1 MIQQCAYKLLENL
14 PKEIKNTNTNTNNKI
29 TKINLILEGGAFN
42 GSYHIGALYFLKEME
57 KKKYIQIQNI
67 SATSVGTISALLF
80 YSNLLDESLQTHTLL
95 KSIYKKTK
103 TLNAI
108 PTFLNQ
114 IREKL
119 PANLLSS
126 LNGKLYISYYNIKT
140 GCKIVKSKYKNI
152 DDLFTTIRRSCFV
165 PLFLNGQM
173 TIDNK
178 YIDGITPY
186 IFLNSKYKSLNISL
200 IGSNKLHQLVIIKNE
215 DTNIHKILAGLLDI
229 NLFITTNVT
238 TQMCS
243 YINDHNIKQRLFY
256 KVLFIIEKLMVF
268 ILFLYYHS
276 KSKIYKSNIFVKI
289 LNLLI
294 KEYCIS

>member
-1 MIQQCAYKLLENL
+1 MIQECAHKLLENL
-14 PKEIKNTNTNTNNKI
+14 PKEFKNNSNNKI
-29 TKINLILEGGAFN
+29 NKINLILEGGAFN

-67 SATSVGTISALLF
+67 SATSIGSIAALLF

-119 PANLLSS
+119 PADLLSS
-126 LNGKLYISYYNIKT
+126 LNGKLYISYYNIKK

-165 PLFLNGQM
+165 PFFINGQM

-178 YIDGITPY
+178 YMDGITPY
-186 IFLNSKYKSLNISL
+186 IFPKNKYKSLNISL
-200 IGSNKLHQLVIIKNE
+200 IGSDKLHQLFIIKNE

-229 NLFITTNVT
+229 NLFITTNKST
-238 TQMCS
+238 NICS
-243 YINDHNIKQRLFY
+243 YISEHTIKQRLFY
-256 KVLFIIEKLMVF
+256 NILFIIEKIIIY

-276 KSKIYKSNIFVKI
+276 KNKLYKTNIFVKI

-294 KEYCIS
+294 KDYCI

>member
-14 PKEIKNTNTNTNNKI
+14 PKEITNNKGEKI
-29 TKINLILEGGAFN
+29 NKINLILEGGAFN
-42 GSYHIGALYFLKEME
+42 GSYQIGALYFLKEME
-57 KKKYIQIQNI
+57 KKKYIKIHNI
-67 SATSVGTISALLF
+67 SATSIGAISALL
-80 YSNLLDESLQTHTLL
+80 YYIDLLEESLQSHTLL

-119 PANLLSS
+119 PADLLNS
-126 LNGKLYISYYNIKT
+126 LNGKLYISYYNIKS

-152 DDLFTTIRRSCFV
+152 DDLFTTILRSCFV
-165 PLFLNGQM
+165 PFFINGQM

-186 IFLNSKYKSLNISL
+186 IFPNSKYKCLNISL
-200 IGSNKLHQLVIIKNE
+200 IGSDKFHQIFVIKNE

-229 NLFITTNVT
+229 NLFITTNIT

-243 YINDHNIKQRLFY
+243 YINDRSIKQRLFY
-256 KVLFIIEKLMVF
+256 NILFIIEKLIVF

-289 LNLLI
+289 INLLI

>member
-14 PKEIKNTNTNTNNKI
+14 PKEITNNKGEKI
-29 TKINLILEGGAFN
+29 NKINLILEGGAFN
-42 GSYHIGALYFLKEME
+42 GSYQIGALYFLKEME
-57 KKKYIQIQNI
+57 KKKYIKIHNI
-67 SATSVGTISALLF
+67 SATSIGAISALL
-80 YSNLLDESLQTHTLL
+80 YYIDLLEESLQSHTLL

-119 PANLLSS
+119 PANLLNS
-126 LNGKLYISYYNIKT
+126 LNSKLYISYYNIKT

-152 DDLFTTIRRSCFV
+152 DDLFTTILRSCFV
-165 PLFLNGQM
+165 PFFINGQM
-173 TIDNK
+173 MIDNK
-178 YIDGITPY
+178 YMDGITPY
-186 IFLNSKYKSLNISL
+186 IFPKNKYKSLNISL
-200 IGSNKLHQLVIIKNE
+200 IGSDKFYQIFVIKNE

-229 NLFITTNVT
+229 NLFITTNIT

-243 YINDHNIKQRLFY
+243 YINDRSIKQRLFY
-256 KVLFIIEKLMVF
+256 NILFIIEKLIVF

-289 LNLLI
+289 INLLI

>member
-14 PKEIKNTNTNTNNKI
+14 PTEIKNTNNKI

-57 KKKYIQIQNI
+57 KKKYIQIHHI
-67 SATSVGTISALLF
+67 SATSIGSIAALLF

-95 KSIYKKTK
+95 KSIYIKTK

-119 PANLLSS
+119 PANLLGS

-165 PLFLNGQM
+165 PFFINGQM

-186 IFLNSKYKSLNISL
+186 IFLNSKYKCLNISL
-200 IGSNKLHQLVIIKNE
+200 IGSDKFHQLIVIKNE

-229 NLFITTNVT
+229 NLFITTNIT

>member
-14 PKEIKNTNTNTNNKI
+14 PKEITEIKNTNNKI

-57 KKKYIQIQNI
+57 KKKYIQIHHI
-67 SATSVGTISALLF
+67 SATSIGAISALLY
-80 YSNLLDESLQTHTLL
+80 YSDLLEESLQTHTLL

-119 PANLLSS
+119 PANLLGS

-165 PLFLNGQM
+165 PFFINGQM

-186 IFLNSKYKSLNISL
+186 IFLNSKYKCLNISL
-200 IGSNKLHQLVIIKNE
+200 IGSDKFHQLIVIKNE

-229 NLFITTNVT
+229 NLFITTNIT

>member
-14 PKEIKNTNTNTNNKI
+14 PTEIKNTNTNNKI

-57 KKKYIQIQNI
+57 KKKYIQIHHI
-67 SATSVGTISALLF
+67 SATSVGSISALLF

-119 PANLLSS
+119 PANLLGS

-165 PLFLNGQM
+165 PFFINGQM

-178 YIDGITPY
+178 YMDGITPY
-186 IFLNSKYKSLNISL
+186 IFPKNKYKSLNISL
-200 IGSNKLHQLVIIKNE
+200 IGSDKFHQIFVIKNE

-229 NLFITTNVT
+229 NLFITTNIT

>member
-1 MIQQCAYKLLENL
+1 MIQECAHKLLENL
-14 PKEIKNTNTNTNNKI
+14 PKEFKNNSNNKI
-29 TKINLILEGGAFN
+29 NKINKINLILEGGAFN

-67 SATSVGTISALLF
+67 SATSIGSIAALLF

-95 KSIYKKTK
+95 KSIYIKTK

-119 PANLLSS
+119 PADLLSS
-126 LNGKLYISYYNIKT
+126 LNGKLYISYYNIKK

-165 PLFLNGQM
+165 PFFINGQM

-178 YIDGITPY
+178 YMDGITPY
-186 IFLNSKYKSLNISL
+186 IFPKNKYKSLNISL
-200 IGSNKLHQLVIIKNE
+200 IGSDKLHQLFIIKNE

-229 NLFITTNVT
+229 NLFITTNKST
-238 TQMCS
+238 NICS
-243 YINDHNIKQRLFY
+243 YISEHTIKQRLFY
-256 KVLFIIEKLMVF
+256 NILFIIEKIIIY

-276 KSKIYKSNIFVKI
+276 KNKLYKTNIFVKI

-294 KEYCIS
+294 KDYCI

>member
-1 MIQQCAYKLLENL
+1 MIQQCAHKLLENL
-14 PKEIKNTNTNTNNKI
+14 PKEYTNNKI
-29 TKINLILEGGAFN
+29 NKINLILEGGAFN
-42 GSYHIGALYFLKEME
+42 GSYHVGALYFLKEME

-119 PANLLSS
+119 PANLLNS
-126 LNGKLYISYYNIKT
+126 LNSKLYISYYNIKT

-152 DDLFTTIRRSCFV
+152 DDLFTTILRSCFV
-165 PLFLNGQM
+165 PFFINGQM
-173 TIDNK
+173 MIDNK
-178 YIDGITPY
+178 YMDGITPY
-186 IFLNSKYKSLNISL
+186 IFPKNKYKSLNISL
-200 IGSNKLHQLVIIKNE
+200 IGSDKFYQIFVIKNE

>member
-1 MIQQCAYKLLENL
+1 MIQECAHKLLENL
-14 PKEIKNTNTNTNNKI
+14 PKEITNKGNKI
-29 TKINLILEGGAFN
+29 NKINLILEGGAFN

-57 KKKYIQIQNI
+57 KKKYIRIHNI
-67 SATSVGTISALLF
+67 SATSIGAIAALLY
-80 YSNLLDESLQTHTLL
+80 YSDLLEDSLQTHTLL

-119 PANLLSS
+119 PIDLLSS

-140 GCKIVKSKYKNI
+140 GCKIVKFKYKNI
-152 DDLFTTIRRSCFV
+152 DDLFTTIQRSCFV

-186 IFLNSKYKSLNISL
+186 LFPINKYKSLNISL
-200 IGSNKLHQLVIIKNE
+200 LGNDKLHQMFIIKNE
-215 DTNIHKILAGLLDI
+215 NTNIHKILAGLLDI
-229 NLFITTNVT
+229 NLFITTNIT

-243 YINDHNIKQRLFY
+243 YINDHSIKQRLFY
-256 KVLFIIEKLMVF
+256 NILFIIEKIIVF

-289 LNLLI
+289 INLLI

>member
-14 PKEIKNTNTNTNNKI
+14 PKEITNNKGLNNN
-29 TKINLILEGGAFN
+29 KINLILEGGAFN

-57 KKKYIQIQNI
+57 KKKYIQIHNI
-67 SATSVGTISALLF
+67 SATSIGAISALLY
-80 YSNLLDESLQTHTLL
+80 YSDLLEESLQTHTLL

-108 PTFLNQ
+108 PTFLNK

-119 PANLLSS
+119 PADLLSS
-126 LNGKLYISYYNIKT
+126 LNGKLYISYYNIKK
-140 GCKIVKSKYKNI
+140 GCKIIKSKYKNI

-186 IFLNSKYKSLNISL
+186 IFPNKKYKCLNISL
-200 IGSNKLHQLVIIKNE
+200 IGSDKFHQIFVIKNE

-229 NLFITTNVT
+229 NLFITTNIT

-243 YINDHNIKQRLFY
+243 YINDRNIKQRLFY
-256 KVLFIIEKLMVF
+256 NVLFIIEKLIVF

-289 LNLLI
+289 INLLI
-294 KEYCIS
+294 KEYCIN

>member
-14 PKEIKNTNTNTNNKI
+14 PKEITNNKGEKI
-29 TKINLILEGGAFN
+29 NKINLILEGGAFN
-42 GSYHIGALYFLKEME
+42 GSYQIGALYFLKEME
-57 KKKYIQIQNI
+57 KKKYIKIHNI
-67 SATSVGTISALLF
+67 SATSIGAISALL
-80 YSNLLDESLQTHTLL
+80 YYIDLLEESLQSHTLL

-119 PANLLSS
+119 PADLLSS

-178 YIDGITPY
+178 YMDGITPY
-186 IFLNSKYKSLNISL
+186 IFPKNKYKCLNISL
-200 IGSNKLHQLVIIKNE
+200 IGSDKFHQIFVIKNE

-229 NLFITTNVT
+229 HLFITKNNS

-243 YINDHNIKQRLFY
+243 YINDRSIKQRLFY
-256 KVLFIIEKLMVF
+256 NILFIIEKLIVF

-289 LNLLI
+289 INLLI